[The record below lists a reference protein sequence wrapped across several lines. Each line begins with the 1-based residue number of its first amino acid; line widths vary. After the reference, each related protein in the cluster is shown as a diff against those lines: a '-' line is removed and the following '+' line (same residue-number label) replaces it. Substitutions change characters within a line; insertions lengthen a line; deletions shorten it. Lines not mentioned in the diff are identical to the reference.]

1 MQDLEDTVT
10 TLKRLL
16 RDRDREVDD
25 LKTAQ
30 IGLESELH
38 KVRSQSPV
46 PTASPPRSQS
56 PVNRNISVCI
66 HLELNNH
73 RQTGNVIVLGIS
85 RWIKQ
90 EINVQF

>member
-1 MQDLEDTVT
+1 MQDLEDTVA

-25 LKTAQ
+25 LKASQ

-56 PVNRNISVCI
+56 PVNRNISVRI

-73 RQTGNVIVLGIS
+73 SQTGNVIVLGIL
-85 RWIKQ
+85 R
-90 EINVQF
+90 